1 MQDNQQQEQ
10 QSPQERNKKFQQ
22 RLVNLFSEIHMLNE
36 DVKEI
41 KAEMKENGVD
51 KEQVSSMVKLARA
64 QAKDSANLQ
73 AVLQKAKNLLETSE
87 AVL

>member
-10 QSPQERNKKFQQ
+10 QSPQERNKKFQR

-41 KAEMKENGVD
+41 KAEMKENAVD

-73 AVLQKAKNLLETSE
+73 AVLQKAKSLLETSE
-87 AVL
+87 EVL

>member
-1 MQDNQQQEQ
+1 MQDNQQQDQ

-36 DVKEI
+36 DVKEV
-41 KAEMKENGVD
+41 KAEMKESGVD
-51 KEQVSSMVKLARA
+51 KEQVSSMVQLARA

>member
-36 DVKEI
+36 DVKAI